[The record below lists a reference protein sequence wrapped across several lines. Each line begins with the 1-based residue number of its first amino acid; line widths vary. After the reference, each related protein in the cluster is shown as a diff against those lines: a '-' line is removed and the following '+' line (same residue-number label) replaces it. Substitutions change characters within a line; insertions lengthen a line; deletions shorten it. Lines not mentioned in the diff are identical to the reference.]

1 MFSACG
7 YCKEKKRAYRIRH
20 LIRDLISGFKHG
32 HGVKVNFSTY
42 IIMLVMTRKIRQK
55 KSYNFLLK
63 GSDDLLCETYS
74 KASNGSTLA

>member
-1 MFSACG
+1 MFSARG

-20 LIRDLISGFKHG
+20 LIRDLISGFKRR

-42 IIMLVMTRKIRQK
+42 IIILVMTRKIRH
-55 KSYNFLLK
+55 NFLLK

>member
-1 MFSACG
+1 MFSARG

-32 HGVKVNFSTY
+32 HCMKVNFPTY
-42 IIMLVMTRKIRQK
+42 IIILVMTRKIRQK